1 MTKEYETIIN
11 TITLPYRWALGP
23 AWTRFFDGLKE
34 EKIYGTRCRKC
45 KKIFVPARSFCPDCF
60 EDLDEWSDVS
70 QEGTLRSWTLV
81 KKSHYGQVR
90 RPPYALGLIHLD
102 GTDCDFIH
110 FIGGIDLSDLKKV
123 REKIKV
129 GAKVKAVWTK
139 EKNATIY
146 DISYFKPL
154 K

>member
-1 MTKEYETIIN
+1 M
-11 TITLPYRWALGP
+11 
-23 AWTRFFDGLKE
+23 
-34 EKIYGTRCRKC
+34 
-45 KKIFVPARSFCPDCF
+45 
-60 EDLDEWSDVS
+60 
-70 QEGTLRSWTLV
+70 
-81 KKSHYGQVR
+81 
-90 RPPYALGLIHLD
+90 RPPYALGLIRLD

-129 GAKVKAVWTK
+129 GAKVKAVWNK
-139 EKNATIY
+139 EKNANIY